1 MISSMTAFAR
11 QERQTP
17 WGVLSWEL
25 RTVNHRF
32 ADISVRLPEDLRGL
46 ETRVRQQLLARVR
59 RGKIDGQLKFHA
71 IASAGAEPTLN
82 MDLVRMLLEA
92 NNQIE
97 ALMENPARIR
107 TADILTWPGV
117 LQPLTADLSK
127 LQREALEL
135 LSACLDELQ
144 ESRLREGAKMKALIE
159 QRCTAILAELEAVRA
174 RLPEIL
180 DGQRRRLHERITVLQ
195 AEFDTARLE
204 QELVYLAQKID
215 VEEELDRIVVH
226 VEEVRRVLE
235 QDDPVGRRLDFLMQE
250 LNREVNTL
258 GSKSIS
264 TITTRAAVEMK
275 VLVEQMR
282 EQIQNIE

>member
-11 QERQTP
+11 QERKIR
-17 WGVLSWEL
+17 GGILSWEL

-32 ADISVRLPEDLRGL
+32 ADLSIRLPENLRGL
-46 ETRVRQQLLARVR
+46 EARVRELLLTRVR
-59 RGKIDGQLKFHA
+59 RGKIDASLKFQA
-71 IASAGAEPTLN
+71 VASAGTGPTLN

-97 ALMENPARIR
+97 VLMENPARIR
-107 TADILTWPGV
+107 TADILNWPGV
-117 LQPLTADLSK
+117 LQVAEAETNE
-127 LQREALEL
+127 LQRAALEL
-135 LSACLDELQ
+135 LSPCLDELY
-144 ESRLREGAKMKALIE
+144 ENRLREGAKMKGLIE
-159 QRCTAILAELEAVRA
+159 QRCAAILTELEAVRVA
-174 RLPEIL
+174 LPEIL
-180 DGQRRRLHERITVLQ
+180 AAQRRRLHERIAVLQ
-195 AEFDTARLE
+195 AELDTARLE

-258 GSKSIS
+258 GSKSIA
-264 TITTRAAVEMK
+264 TTTTRAAVEMK
-275 VLVEQMR
+275 VLIEQMR